1 MDSKYMVELDAVE
14 EGTIDEAVSAWGKN
28 IPELDVDAF
37 AVQIKLYQINLIT
50 IRIYNKIADEFS
62 LNDVDVSVLM
72 IIRRERSNR
81 PVRPSDLWRTL
92 HLRPSAV
99 TYRVDRLYELGL
111 VERLPDENDRRAV
124 FLKLTAEGLRVVHEI
139 VLRFNRITVERLA
152 AATGHGCDVA
162 ALDRQLDC
170 LLKAWTDAEKQGA
183 R

>member
-1 MDSKYMVELDAVE
+1 MVELDAVE
-14 EGTIDEAVSAWGKN
+14 EGTIDEVVKAWEKN
-28 IPELDVDAF
+28 IPELDVNAF

-50 IRIYNKIADEFS
+50 SRIYNRIADDFS

-92 HLRPSAV
+92 HLRPSAI
-99 TYRVDRLYELGL
+99 TYRVDRLHELGL

-124 FLKLTAEGLRVVHEI
+124 FLKLTKEGLRVVHEI
-139 VLRFNRITVERLA
+139 VLRFNRTTVERLTA
-152 AATGHGCDVA
+152 AAGHGCDIA

-170 LLKAWTDAEKQGA
+170 LLKAWTEAE